1 MPKRL
6 AIVTGANKGIGYH
19 CVEQLRDALPAA
31 DADVLLTSRNEA
43 LGLAAAKA
51 VRQAC
56 GGGAGAI
63 LYQQCDIADEAS
75 VEKLRAWVER
85 EYGGVDLL
93 VNNAGATS
101 PTLPPPPTRPPPPD
115 ACDGDGRQALRTRAR
130 ARTCPSASRPPT
142 PSRSTTSGCA
152 SSARTTP
159 HHVAG

>member
-19 CVEQLRDALPAA
+19 CVEQLRAALPAA
-31 DADVLLTSRNEA
+31 DADVLLTSRNQA

-51 VRQAC
+51 ARQAC

-93 VNNAGATS
+93 INNAGAA
-101 PTLPPPPTRPPPPD
+101 PCCAPPAPPPP
-115 ACDGDGRQALRTRAR
+115 
-130 ARTCPSASRPPT
+130 
-142 PSRSTTSGCA
+142 
-152 SSARTTP
+152 
-159 HHVAG
+159 AGP